1 MRWLLESARE
11 YGRRRQLFPA
21 RLLFSLPHASA
32 TSVSFLFAKRRC
44 LDGQKI
50 KTSDV
55 DSGRCAHLENLR
67 QKEDTSIKHCS
78 LPKTIRGGYS
88 AKGLQPWA
96 VPRFTSL
103 MLGLFGPQDL
113 SPAEVRDFHFA
124 NARHSQAEGRAVG
137 LHTPPTPAMGASAH
151 NNSLTGQCHVSA
163 SCAEVGDGMKE

>member
-1 MRWLLESARE
+1 MEAYKRGSHTVWDCKYHVVWVTKYRHPVLAGTLGNDAENCCVMRQDKLQALTNFR
-11 YGRRRQLFPA
+11 GQLTTSFA
-21 RLLFSLPHASA
+21 RLANIARMRPTPPIFSPQDFCFLCRGPRLQASPF
-32 TSVSFLFAKRRC
+32 SSPKRRC

-88 AKGLQPWA
+88 AKGVQPWA

-103 MLGLFGPQDL
+103 ML
-113 SPAEVRDFHFA
+113 
-124 NARHSQAEGRAVG
+124 
-137 LHTPPTPAMGASAH
+137 
-151 NNSLTGQCHVSA
+151 
-163 SCAEVGDGMKE
+163 